1 MVWNWVKN
9 VGKAIV
15 DTAQAIFTPQVYTAR
30 KQRENTTAIVQSNVA
45 LAEKREDMQVA
56 QLKLQYIQ
64 EKERQEF
71 QAEQSYLS
79 NQRAKEAQERQLA
92 AQAEQSYLSNQ
103 RAKEAQERQLAF
115 QDQQEKERQQFQ
127 IELSR
132 LNHLSAKELQEKQLA
147 FQDKQEKERQQFQI
161 ELSRLNHLAAKELQE
176 RQLAFQAEQARLS
189 QARQDELQKYIQQVQ
204 MAINDKNLDFQRWR
218 FEQEKSL
225 QLEILQL
232 NQDFQR
238 ELAIYQRQSS
248 LKVVEEQKRLE
259 NSPVWLV
266 ASDILNSNIT
276 GLMPLHIF
284 FAPPKLQF
292 ERFANAANNNKGFPD
307 LELTLAEGLRQ
318 FFKEYAQQNRP
329 LDFLAGAWV
338 SKTFHSEASIKALFG
353 VLKSEPT
360 LVLESEIDGD
370 YLNFR
375 VAYWG
380 LNWSNFRYDPIISRL
395 PYRNIL
401 YDAAKNRAKKWL
413 ETREKLI
420 ATGENPEEVDKIYG
434 ADNVQNLAILQKE
447 EKFRNSGISISDL
460 ELHYRVNNKDF
471 EDLGQFFILYHCVFS
486 GLIADEYFLIEYNL
500 PPSLPQLLP
509 NLINQVNETETL
521 KQLIKSIVFY
531 YQKMY
536 DVLTEDK
543 ERCALIPDLALDLAL
558 GLANLAD
565 KIWAKSRIVY
575 SLQQW
580 LKLHDLEIQND
591 FESLLTTVTSALTID
606 DVNYVN
612 KLNQCLQAINDSHSL
627 SVQDACYQRGLNRSK
642 KEEYA
647 QAIRDFDQ
655 AIELNPQWASVYY
668 NRGLTYMKLEQT
680 QKAIDD
686 YTEALKINP
695 NWDMAYCNRGNA
707 YYKLGQY
714 EQAILDY
721 DSALRINP
729 NYSQAQRNKD
739 VVQGVWDDVKRKED
753 ERKKRLDNFAV
764 VQSLSGCSG
773 RVNTIAITPDSQT
786 LVNVGNDNKTIKL
799 WSLKTLQETCTMTGH
814 SNNINAIAISSNG
827 LIMVTGSED
836 KTIKIWNLQTKS
848 EIMTLSGHNSPIDSV
863 CISHNNQIIA
873 SGDRTGIIK
882 LWDVKTGKENL
893 SFTGHSSQILT
904 LAISPDN
911 KTLVSG
917 GDDYIINIWNLND
930 GKQIHSLTGHSAQI
944 PKVAISSDGKTL
956 VSASHDDTIKIW
968 NIKTGAEINTL
979 TGNSDLMSSLAISPN
994 GQFLVSGSY
1003 DKIKVWEL
1011 NTGKEIKSFSD
1022 ACYYVLNLAIS
1033 PDGYTLVSGGG
1044 DNLIKIWRVQD

>member
-1 MVWNWVKN
+1 MVWNWLKN

-15 DTAQAIFTPQVYTAR
+15 NTAQAVYTPQVYTAN
-30 KQRENTTAIVQSNVA
+30 KQRENTVAIVQSNTA
-45 LAEKREDMQVA
+45 LAERREEMQVA

-64 EKERQEF
+64 EKERQQY

-79 NQRAKEAQERQLA
+79 HQRAKESQERQLV
-92 AQAEQSYLSNQ
+92 
-103 RAKEAQERQLAF
+103 
-115 QDQQEKERQQFQ
+115 
-127 IELSR
+127 
-132 LNHLSAKELQEKQLA
+132 
-147 FQDKQEKERQQFQI
+147 
-161 ELSRLNHLAAKELQE
+161 
-176 RQLAFQAEQARLS
+176 FQAEQARLS
-189 QARQDELQKYIQQVQ
+189 QARQEELQKYIQQVQ
-204 MAINDKNLDFQRWR
+204 IIINDKNLDFQRWR

-232 NQDFQR
+232 NQNFQR
-238 ELAIYQRQSS
+238 ELAIYQRQTS

-276 GLMPLHIF
+276 GVMPLHIF

-292 ERFANAANNNKGFPD
+292 ERFANATNNNKGFPD

-318 FFKEYAQQNRP
+318 FFKEYAQEKRP

-401 YDAAKNRAKKWL
+401 YDAAKNRARKWL
-413 ETREKLI
+413 ETRERLI

-447 EKFRNSGISISDL
+447 EKFRSSGINISDL

-471 EDLGQFFILYHCVFS
+471 EDLGQFFIVYHCVFS

-509 NLINQVNETETL
+509 NLINFVNDTETL
-521 KQLIKSIVFY
+521 KELIKSIVFY

-536 DVLTEDK
+536 DALAEDK
-543 ERCALIPDLALDLAL
+543 ERCALIPDLALDLGL

-565 KIWAKSRIVY
+565 KIWAKGRVIY

-580 LKLHDLEIQND
+580 LKLHEIEVPND
-591 FESLLTTVTSALTID
+591 FESLVTAVTSALTID

-627 SVQDACYQRGLNRSK
+627 SVQDACYQRGLNLSK
-642 KEEYA
+642 NGDCDR
-647 QAIRDFDQ
+647 AIVDFNQ
-655 AIELNPQWASVYY
+655 AIELNPQWADAYY
-668 NRGLTYMKLEQT
+668 NRGLVYLKLEQT

-686 YTEALKINP
+686 YTEALKIKP

-707 YYKLGQY
+707 YYKLGEY
-714 EQAILDY
+714 ERAILDY

-729 NYSQAQRNKD
+729 NYSQAQRNKE
-739 VVQGVWDDVKRKED
+739 VVQGVWDEVKRKED

-764 VQSLSGCSG
+764 VQSLSGCSN
-773 RVNTIAITPDSQT
+773 RINTIAITPDSQT
-786 LVNVGNDNKTIKL
+786 LVNVSNDNKTIKL
-799 WSLKTLQETCTMTGH
+799 WSLNTLQETCSITGH
-814 SNNINAIAISSNG
+814 SNNINGIAISANG

-848 EIMTLSGHNSPIDSV
+848 EIMTLSGHNSPIESV
-863 CISHNNQIIA
+863 CISPNNQIIA
-873 SGDRTGIIK
+873 SGDRSGIIK
-882 LWDVKTGKENL
+882 LWDVKTGAEIL
-893 SFTGHSSQILT
+893 SFTGNSSYIFALNIT
-904 LAISPDN
+904 PDN
-911 KTLVSG
+911 QTLVSG
-917 GDDYIINIWNLND
+917 GADKIINIWKLNN
-930 GKQIHSLTGHSAQI
+930 GEQIHTLTGHSASI
-944 PKVAISSDGKTL
+944 LKVAISRDGQKL
-956 VSASHDDTIKIW
+956 VSASDDKTIKIG
-968 NIKTGAEINTL
+968 NLKTGEEIHTL
-979 TGNSDLMSSLAISPN
+979 TGHSHYLKSLAISPN
-994 GQFLVSGSY
+994 NQFIVSGSY
-1003 DKIKVWEL
+1003 DNVIKVWGF
-1011 NTGKEIKSFSD
+1011 NTEKEIKSFSS
-1022 ACYYVLNLAIS
+1022 VHSGGVWNLAIS
-1033 PDGYTLVSGGG
+1033 PDGYTLVSGGA
-1044 DNLIKIWRVQD
+1044 DNLIKIWRVQE

>member
-1 MVWNWVKN
+1 MVWNWLKN

-30 KQRENTTAIVQSNVA
+30 KQRENTTAIVQSNTA
-45 LAEKREDMQVA
+45 LAERREEMQVA

-64 EKERQEF
+64 EKERQQF

-79 NQRAKEAQERQLA
+79 NQRVKEAQERQLT
-92 AQAEQSYLSNQ
+92 AQAEQATLSHQ
-103 RAKEAQERQLAF
+103 R
-115 QDQQEKERQQFQ
+115 
-127 IELSR
+127 
-132 LNHLSAKELQEKQLA
+132 
-147 FQDKQEKERQQFQI
+147 
-161 ELSRLNHLAAKELQE
+161 AKELQE
-176 RQLAFQAEQARLS
+176 RQLVFQAEQARLS
-189 QARQDELQKYIQQVQ
+189 QQRQDELQKFIQQVQ
-204 MAINDKNLDFQRWR
+204 IIINDKNLDFQRWR
-218 FEQEKSL
+218 FEQEKEL
-225 QLEILQL
+225 QLQILQL
-232 NQDFQR
+232 NQEFQR
-238 ELAIYQRQSS
+238 ELAIYQRQTS

-276 GLMPLHIF
+276 GVMPLHIF

-318 FFKEYAQQNRP
+318 FFKEYAQQKRP

-380 LNWSNFRYDPIISRL
+380 LNWSDFRYDPIISRL

-420 ATGENPEEVDKIYG
+420 ATGESSEEVDKIYG

-447 EKFRNSGISISDL
+447 EKFRSSGINISDL
-460 ELHYRVNNKDF
+460 ELHYRVNSKDF
-471 EDLGQFFILYHCVFS
+471 EELGQFFILYHCVFS

-509 NLINQVNETETL
+509 NLINKVNDTEIL
-521 KQLIKSIVFY
+521 KELIKSIVFY

-536 DVLTEDK
+536 DALTEDN

-565 KIWAKSRIVY
+565 KTWAKGRIIY

-580 LKLHDLEIQND
+580 LKLHELEITKD
-591 FESLLTTVTSALTID
+591 FESLLTKVTSALTID
-606 DVNYVN
+606 DVNYIN
-612 KLNQCLQAINDSHSL
+612 KLNQCLQAINDNHSL

-642 KEEYA
+642 NEEYT

-655 AIELNPQWASVYY
+655 AIELNPQWADVYY
-668 NRGLTYMKLEQT
+668 NRGLVYMKLEQT

-686 YTEALKINP
+686 YTEALKIKP
-695 NWDMAYCNRGNA
+695 NWDSAYCNRGNA
-707 YYKLGQY
+707 YYKLGEY

-739 VVQGVWDDVKRKED
+739 IVQGVWDEVKRQQSQQKHSLID
-753 ERKKRLDNFAV
+753 RRKKLENV
-764 VQSLSGCSG
+764 VL
-773 RVNTIAITPDSQT
+773 
-786 LVNVGNDNKTIKL
+786 
-799 WSLKTLQETCTMTGH
+799 
-814 SNNINAIAISSNG
+814 IS
-827 LIMVTGSED
+827 
-836 KTIKIWNLQTKS
+836 
-848 EIMTLSGHNSPIDSV
+848 TLSGHSDYVRSV
-863 CISHNNQIIA
+863 I
-873 SGDRTGIIK
+873 
-882 LWDVKTGKENL
+882 
-893 SFTGHSSQILT
+893 F
-904 LAISPDN
+904 
-911 KTLVSG
+911 
-917 GDDYIINIWNLND
+917 
-930 GKQIHSLTGHSAQI
+930 
-944 PKVAISSDGKTL
+944 SSDNETL
-956 VSASHDDTIKIW
+956 CSAADDDTIKIW
-968 NIKTGAEINTL
+968 DLITEKPRVSYRDQTNIYSLAFVPNSQILISCNDNKIKLWNLSIQKKEKTLIDDYNEEIYALAISDNGQILASGGNSGSILIWDLNSGKQIDTLTVNFGEEVKSIVISKDSQILAAGSTDGQIVLYNLATQEEIDTVGHNDSVNTLIITANGETLISGSDDTTIKFWNIKTGEEILTL
-979 TGNSDLMSSLAISPN
+979 NGHNDSVNVFAISPD
-994 GQFLVSGSY
+994 GKRLVSGDSGGN
-1003 DKIKVWEL
+1003 IIVWYL
-1011 NTGKEIKSFSD
+1011 NNGKQLKQFS
-1022 ACYYVLNLAIS
+1022 AHSGGVLTLAIS

>member
-1 MVWNWVKN
+1 MVWNWLKN

-15 DTAQAIFTPQVYTAR
+15 DTAQAMFTPQVYTAR

-45 LAEKREDMQVA
+45 LAERRDEMQVA

-79 NQRAKEAQERQLA
+79 NQRVKEAQERQLT
-92 AQAEQSYLSNQ
+92 AQAEQAALSHQ
-103 RAKEAQERQLAF
+103 R
-115 QDQQEKERQQFQ
+115 
-127 IELSR
+127 
-132 LNHLSAKELQEKQLA
+132 
-147 FQDKQEKERQQFQI
+147 
-161 ELSRLNHLAAKELQE
+161 AKELQE
-176 RQLAFQAEQARLS
+176 RQLVFQAEQAKLS
-189 QARQDELQKYIQQVQ
+189 QQRQDELQKFIQQVQ
-204 MAINDKNLDFQRWR
+204 IIINDKNLDFQRWR
-218 FEQEKSL
+218 FEQEKEL
-225 QLEILQL
+225 QLQILQL

-238 ELAIYQRQSS
+238 ELAIYQRQTS

-276 GLMPLHIF
+276 GVMPLHIF

-318 FFKEYAQQNRP
+318 FFKEYAQQKRP

-338 SKTFHSEASIKALFG
+338 SKAFHSEASIKALFG

-380 LNWSNFRYDPIISRL
+380 LNWSDFRYDPIISRL

-401 YDAAKNRAKKWL
+401 YDAAKNRARKWL

-420 ATGENPEEVDKIYG
+420 ATGENPEEVDKMYG

-447 EKFRNSGISISDL
+447 EKFRSSGISISDL

-509 NLINQVNETETL
+509 NLINKVNDTETL
-521 KQLIKSIVFY
+521 KELIKSIVFY

-536 DVLTEDK
+536 DALAEDN

-565 KIWAKSRIVY
+565 KIWAKGRIIY

-580 LKLHDLEIQND
+580 LKLHELEITND
-591 FESLLTTVTSALTID
+591 FESLLTKVTSALTID
-606 DVNYVN
+606 DVDYVN

-642 KEEYA
+642 NGDCD
-647 QAIRDFDQ
+647 QAIADFNQ
-655 AIELNPQWASVYY
+655 AIELNSQWADAYY

-680 QKAIDD
+680 QKAIND
-686 YTEALKINP
+686 YTEALKIKP
-695 NWDMAYCNRGNA
+695 NWDSAYCNRGNA
-707 YYKLGQY
+707 YYKLGEY

-729 NYSQAQRNKD
+729 NYNQAQRNKE
-739 VVQGVWDDVKRKED
+739 VVQGVWDEVKREKQRQKN
-753 ERKKRLDNFAV
+753 ERKRKLEKVSIAYT
-764 VQSLSGCSG
+764 LSKHSNSVLCLRILAEGQTLVSASSD
-773 RVNTIAITPDSQT
+773 NTIKIWNLKTGQKIRDFKGHSSQINALAITPNDQTLASGSSDNTIKLWNLQTGQKIRTLTGHSGQINTLAITPDSQI
-786 LVNVGNDNKTIKL
+786 LVSGSNDNTIKL
-799 WSLKTLQETCTMTGH
+799 WNLQTGQEIRTLIGH
-814 SNNINAIAISSNG
+814 SGQINALSITKNGQTLISGSHDSSVKFWD
-827 LIMVTGSED
+827 LISGENTHTISRHSDWVNALVITSDDKTVISGSDD
-836 KTIKIWNLQTKS
+836 KTIRLSDIETT
-848 EIMTLSGHNSPIDSV
+848 EEVRTL
-863 CISHNNQIIA
+863 
-873 SGDRTGIIK
+873 R
-882 LWDVKTGKENL
+882 
-893 SFTGHSSQILT
+893 GHSAYIKA
-904 LAISPDN
+904 LAISADS
-911 KTLVSG
+911 KRLVSS
-917 GDDYIINIWNLND
+917 DQNNDII
-930 GKQIHSLTGHSAQI
+930 
-944 PKVAISSDGKTL
+944 
-956 VSASHDDTIKIW
+956 
-968 NIKTGAEINTL
+968 
-979 TGNSDLMSSLAISPN
+979 
-994 GQFLVSGSY
+994 
-1003 DKIKVWEL
+1003 VWDL
-1011 NTGKEIKSFSD
+1011 NTGKNLKQFSEHSGG
-1022 ACYYVLNLAIS
+1022 VFSLAIS

-1044 DNLIKIWRVQD
+1044 DNLIKIWRVQE